1 VLERNFAVSLV
12 NDIYTSRKKLV
23 KIGNSLLIATKPNLK
38 AFKEAFKK
46 EVVTINELVTILDLL
61 PIL

>member
-1 VLERNFAVSLV
+1 MLERNFAVSLV
-12 NDIYTSRKKLV
+12 NDVYASRKRLV
-23 KIGNSLLIATKPNLK
+23 EMGNSLLTAAEPNLK

-46 EVVTINELVTILDLL
+46 EVVTINELVTVLDSL